1 MPAALITGASTGI
14 GREVAHLAA
23 RDGHDLVLV
32 ARSGSQLERVA
43 DELRRKFSRK
53 ATIVPKDLT
62 KPNASR
68 EIFDEIDGAG
78 IEVDVLVNNAGFGL
92 VGKFWELGEQEQV
105 DMVQLN
111 VAALTHMSRLFLPKL
126 IRRRRGMIMNVSS
139 TAAFQPGPLMSVYY
153 ASKSYVLSFSEAIHN
168 EAKDFGVTVTCL
180 CPGPTKTEF
189 DKRAGTTN
197 TKLFASGRV
206 MSARRVAEIGW
217 DGMKRGKP
225 LVIAGGL
232 NRTMAF
238 LTRFA
243 PIQFTASMARKMQ
256 ET

>member
-14 GREVAHLAA
+14 GREMAHIAA
-23 RDGHDLVLV
+23 REGYDVVLV
-32 ARSGSQLERVA
+32 ARSASQLEQVGN
-43 DELRRKFSRK
+43 ELRQKFASK
-53 ATIVPKDLT
+53 VTILPRDLT
-62 KPNASR
+62 KPNTPR
-68 EIFDEIDGAG
+68 QIFDDINSAG
-78 IEVDVLVNNAGFGL
+78 TELHVLVNNAGFGL
-92 VGKFWELGEQEQV
+92 VGRFWELGEQEQV

-111 VAALTHMSRLFLPKL
+111 VTALTDMCRLFLPKL
-126 IRRRRGMIMNVSS
+126 TEQRRGRIMNVSS

-153 ASKSYVLSFSEAIHN
+153 ATKAYVLSFSEAIHN

-189 DKRAGTTN
+189 DKRAGMSN
-197 TKLFASGRV
+197 TKLFSTGRV
-206 MSARRVAEIGW
+206 MSAQRVAEIGW
-217 DGMKRGKP
+217 AGMKRGKP

-243 PIQFTASMARKMQ
+243 PIDFTASMARKMQ